1 MTTITRQQ
9 IQDRL
14 QVNEMQLEM
23 AEFSGLIPA
32 SESGIWKL
40 AHVEPFLLNWEAK
53 LARKRP
59 SYSDSIESGSL
70 TFPKHQR

>member
-32 SESGIWKL
+32 SETGEWQL
-40 AHVEPFLLNWEAK
+40 AHVEPFLNNWEAK
-53 LARKRP
+53 LSRKQP
-59 SYSDSIESGSL
+59 KVDNNLKSANMI
-70 TFPKHQR
+70 FPKHQR

>member
-14 QVNEMQLEM
+14 QVNDMQLEM

-40 AHVEPFLLNWEAK
+40 AHVEPFLKNWEAK

-59 SYSDSIESGSL
+59 KVDNNLKSANM

>member
-14 QVNEMQLEM
+14 QVTEMQLEM
-23 AEFSGLIPA
+23 AEFSGMIPA
-32 SESGIWKL
+32 SETGIWQL
-40 AHVEPFLLNWEAK
+40 SHVEPFLNNWEAK

-59 SYSDSIESGSL
+59 KVDNDLKSGNM